1 MTLVDIIS
9 NGGLLCDGD
18 WIEKKDQDVRGKV
31 RLIQLADIGDGEFK
45 DKSSKYITLETAERL
60 HCTFLEKGDILIA
73 RLPEPLGRACIFPLE
88 GAYITA
94 VDIAILRIKDISI
107 NPQYIMYLINSS
119 TFRSQ
124 IKQYESGTTRKRISR
139 KNLEK
144 IEFSLPNLEIQNR
157 IVARIE
163 ELFSKL
169 DKAVDT
175 LKTTKEQLAVYRQA
189 VLKAAFEGK
198 YTKWWRKN
206 HNVSANEEYC
216 ELRKE
221 NQVFKDTSGDE
232 NDLSL
237 NIPDEW
243 MKVRLGEIFDVE
255 VGATPSRQHAEYW
268 NGSIPWVSSGEVRFT
283 TINKTREM
291 ITDIGLKNA
300 STNLQPIGTV
310 LLAMIGEGKTRGQS
324 AILNIPAAHNQNTA
338 AILVSKTLCQ
348 PKYIYYFLQLNYENT
363 RRVGSGNNQKALNK
377 ERVRAIRIPFAP
389 IAEQSIIV
397 KEIEKRL
404 SICENIEQTVNT
416 ALAQADTMR
425 QSILKQAFEGKKDVY

>member
-1 MTLVDIIS
+1 MKWKEVLEIKS
-9 NGGLLCDGD
+9 GKNQ
-18 WIEKKDQDVRGKV
+18 KDV
-31 RLIQLADIGDGEFK
+31 ADINGSYPIYGSGGIIGYSKEYLCPAGTTIIGRKGTINSPLYVNEPFWNVDTAFGLIPSQQLVSKYLYYFCCFFNFK
-45 DKSSKYITLETAERL
+45 ALDKSTTIPSLAKRDLENVEM
-60 HCTFLEKGDILIA
+60 
-73 RLPEPLGRACIFPLE
+73 PVPPLDE
-88 GAYITA
+88 
-94 VDIAILRIKDISI
+94 
-107 NPQYIMYLINSS
+107 QSS
-119 TFRSQ
+119 
-124 IKQYESGTTRKRISR
+124 
-139 KNLEK
+139 
-144 IEFSLPNLEIQNR
+144 

-163 ELFSKL
+163 ELFSEL
-169 DKAVDT
+169 DKAVGT
-175 LKTTKEQLAVYRQA
+175 LKTTKEQLEVYRQA

-216 ELRKE
+216 VLRKE

-232 NDLSL
+232 NELSL

-324 AILNIPAAHNQNTA
+324 ALLNIPAAHNQNTA

-377 ERVRAIRIPFAP
+377 ERVRAIRVPFAP

-416 ALAQADTMR
+416 ALAQADAMR
-425 QSILKQAFEGKKDVY
+425 QSIFKQAFEGKI